1 MRTGASLLAIVLILT
16 GAPVAAQQI
25 EIAASVPVRS
35 PTGAG
40 VRNLTFG
47 VLTPISGT
55 TQNVSVVAAVAPVS
69 GTVQSGE
76 FRYDVAGLRG
86 VTFTVGVPAQLTASG
101 AAPLAVDFSGTQ
113 YGGYC
118 VSRTAICTLT
128 SFNPAAG
135 SNIRVCRFV
144 FFGSCNPFTPYPGG
158 SVMRVYIGGV
168 LSVPPTARAGVY
180 TGTVTLTIVQVH

>member
-1 MRTGASLLAIVLILT
+1 
-16 GAPVAAQQI
+16 
-25 EIAASVPVRS
+25 
-35 PTGAG
+35 
-40 VRNLTFG
+40 
-47 VLTPISGT
+47 
-55 TQNVSVVAAVAPVS
+55 
-69 GTVQSGE
+69 
-76 FRYDVAGLRG
+76 
-86 VTFTVGVPAQLTASG
+86 
-101 AAPLAVDFSGTQ
+101 VDFSGTQ

-135 SNIRVCRFV
+135 SNIRVCRTV
-144 FFGSCNPFTPYPGG
+144 FFGSCNPITPYPGG

>member
-1 MRTGASLLAIVLILT
+1 MRTGASLLAIGLLLA
-16 GAPVAAQQI
+16 GAPLAAQQI

-86 VTFTVGVPAQLTASG
+86 VTFTLGVPAQLTAFG
-101 AAPLAVDFSGTQ
+101 AAPLTVDFNGAQ
-113 YGGYC
+113 YGAYC
-118 VSRTAICTLT
+118 ASETATCTLT
-128 SFNPAAG
+128 SFSPAAG
-135 SNIRVCRFV
+135 SNIQVCRSTILV
-144 FFGSCNPFTPYPGG
+144 WCSPFTPYPGG
-158 SVMRVYIGGV
+158 SVLRVYIGGM

>member
-1 MRTGASLLAIVLILT
+1 MRNRASLLALGLLLT
-16 GAPVAAQQI
+16 GVPLAAQQV

-47 VLTPISGT
+47 VVTPIFGS
-55 TQNVSVVAAVAPVS
+55 TQNVNVVAAVAPMS
-69 GTVQSGE
+69 ATVQSGE

-86 VTFTVGVPAQLTASG
+86 VTFTIGVPAELTASG
-101 AAPLAVDFSGTQ
+101 AAPLPVSFNGNQ

-118 VSRTAICTLT
+118 VNAAATCTLT

-135 SNIRVCRFV
+135 ANIRVCRST
-144 FFGSCNPFTPYPGG
+144 FFIWCNPFTPYPGG
-158 SVMRVYIGGV
+158 SAMRVYVGGL

-180 TGTVTLTIVQVH
+180 TGTITLTIVQVH